1 MAKAFHEVVPVTGAV
16 FTKLDGDTRGG
27 AVLSV
32 KAATGIPVRFIG
44 VGEQVEA
51 LDVFYPDRMAQR
63 ILGMGDILGIIER
76 AEIAID
82 KDDAKLLEGK
92 IKSGNLD
99 FNDMLSQFRT
109 MRKMGPIQNVLK
121 MIPGLGA
128 QIPEEALNSLN
139 DGHVNRIEAIILSMT
154 QRERSNPDL
163 LNGSRRKRIAAGSGT
178 SVEEVNSLLKQL
190 YDMRKSMKQL
200 GKMQQRMMKKG
211 RRRR

>member
-1 MAKAFHEVVPVTGAV
+1 
-16 FTKLDGDTRGG
+16 
-27 AVLSV
+27 
-32 KAATGIPVRFIG
+32 
-44 VGEQVEA
+44 
-51 LDVFYPDRMAQR
+51 
-63 ILGMGDILGIIER
+63 
-76 AEIAID
+76 
-82 KDDAKLLEGK
+82 
-92 IKSGNLD
+92 
-99 FNDMLSQFRT
+99 
-109 MRKMGPIQNVLK
+109 MGPIQNVLK